1 MELAGKTDSMIMIV
15 AAVLMAVLGTVY
27 VVGKESNKKKVLAF
41 KAAATLVADGLAILG
56 ALQQQTFASWCIV
69 IGIFLY
75 ACADILL
82 ELKFIYGVACFGLAH
97 LWVIVGIGM
106 KGFSPIVL
114 IVVFLVLYATAL
126 TLFKPYLAKLKQL
139 KVPGL
144 IYAAILCTMSA
155 MMFGVLWTG
164 RTWWDLVRAVGSIC
178 FVISDAIIG
187 WNFVHRTRTRI
198 SGVIL
203 MILYY
208 LAVYLIGI
216 SVVF

>member
-1 MELAGKTDSMIMIV
+1 METVGKTELVIIIV
-15 AAVLMAVLGTVY
+15 AAILMTLLGTIY
-27 VVGKESNKKKVLAF
+27 VVGKKTNKKKVLGF
-41 KAAATLVADGLAILG
+41 KAAATLVADGLALLG

-97 LWVIVGIGM
+97 LWVIAGISR
-106 KGFSPIVL
+106 KGVTPVVVL
-114 IVVFLVLYATAL
+114 LVFLLLFAIAL
-126 TLFKPYLAKLKQL
+126 SLFKPYLARLKQL

-144 IYAAILCTMSA
+144 IYTAILCTMSA
-155 MMFGVLWTG
+155 TMFGVLWAG
-164 RTWWDLVRAVGSIC
+164 RTWWDLIRAFGSIC
-178 FVISDAIIG
+178 FVTSDAIIG
-187 WNFVHRTRTRI
+187 WNFVNRSKSRTSDI
-198 SGVIL
+198 IL

-208 LAVYLIGI
+208 LAVYLIGL